1 MTQLKKLI
9 IEKFR
14 ALNNVEVEFG
24 DVITVICGKNGTS
37 KSSILGIA
45 AQIFSFDKDYVKDE
59 PISYKQI
66 TGVPFKSQY
75 NDHFRISKTF
85 DTPGSMNVSI
95 ELKDGYTNQDATA
108 QLTLTKR
115 TKKKEKEDATA
126 QLTLTKRTKK
136 KKEKKEKEE
145 EEEEGI
151 RAVVRNNSTVQ
162 KGDNTSRN
170 FTHPVIFLS
179 LKRLY
184 PITDRTYEI
193 KDFDYL
199 NTHKQEFINL
209 TNELLNRSSA
219 NAIGTGGTISS
230 AVSYGDNYDQ
240 ESVSAGEDNAGQIVL
255 ALMSFRKLK
264 EEYADYKG
272 GLLLI
277 DEADAGLFPTAQINL
292 LKILERECR
301 DLNLQV
307 IMTSHS
313 PVLIEYAFE
322 KSKQFR
328 QRYKTIYLSNTYGD
342 IRVQHDWSWAK
353 ISADLL
359 ATTTPVT
366 ATINLPKINI
376 YFEDGEASDLFN
388 AIMYRQPIKKFT
400 SPMNDITLG
409 CSNYFQL
416 INKKVTE
423 FSEKSIVCLDADQQ
437 TKVNKSYKTIVLLPG
452 HLPPD
457 QLIFEYLYNLRDDHP
472 YWQNELNFSRSVFT
486 NLAREVTSAFSI
498 TGNAVNIKERVESYT
513 RNKRQED
520 KSARDIFKNFYKN
533 ENIQNLCHSNHK
545 AYNPWVAWI
554 SENPELVNKF
564 LNDFKNTICHIMQKG
579 YSVDPAKLSAL
590 NVKLKRVNHR
600 DENE

>member
-1 MTQLKKLI
+1 MTAKTQLTQLKKLI

-24 DVITVICGKNGTS
+24 DTITVICGKNGTS

-45 AQIFSFDKDYVKDE
+45 AQIFSFDKDYIKDE

-66 TGVPFKSQY
+66 TGFPFKSKY
-75 NDHFRISKTF
+75 RDHFRISQAF
-85 DTPGSMNVSI
+85 DVPGSMKVSI

-108 QLTLTKR
+108 RLELMTR
-115 TKKKEKEDATA
+115 GDAP
-126 QLTLTKRTKK
+126 
-136 KKEKKEKEE
+136 
-145 EEEEGI
+145 
-151 RAVVRNNSTVQ
+151 RAVVRNNSTAT
-162 KGDNTSRN
+162 GGANTSRN

-199 NTHKQEFINL
+199 NNHKQEFINL
-209 TNELLNRSSA
+209 TNVLLNRSSA

-292 LKILERECR
+292 LEILERECR

-342 IRVQHDWSWAK
+342 IQVQHDWSWAQ
-353 ISADLL
+353 INADLL
-359 ATTTPVT
+359 ATTIPLTK
-366 ATINLPKINI
+366 TINLPKINV
-376 YFEDGEASDLFN
+376 YFEDGEASNFFA
-388 AIMYRQPIKKFT
+388 AIMNRQPIKKFT
-400 SPMNDITLG
+400 SPMYDITLG
-409 CSNYFQL
+409 CSNYVNL
-416 INKKVTE
+416 IDHKVTE
-423 FSEKSIVCLDADQQ
+423 FSERSVICLDADQ
-437 TKVNKSYKTIVLLPG
+437 KLKANIKYKTIVLLPG

-457 QLIFEYLYNLRDDHP
+457 QLIFEHLYNLKADHP
-472 YWQNELNFSRSVFT
+472 YWQNDFQFTRSVFT
-486 NLAREVTSAFSI
+486 NLASEVISEFSI
-498 TGNAVNIKERVESYT
+498 TGDQVDIKEKVKQYAG
-513 RNKRQED
+513 NKRPRE
-520 KSARDIFKNFYKN
+520 IFKRFYKN
-533 ENIQNLCHSNHK
+533 EIIQSLCKLHNPS
-545 AYNPWVAWI
+545 NPWVNWI
-554 SENPELVNKF
+554 SENPELVNEF
-564 LNDFKNTICHIMQKG
+564 LNKFKDTMCHVMQKG
-579 YSVDPAKLSAL
+579 YSVDSAKLSTL

>member
-1 MTQLKKLI
+1 MTAKTQLTQLTQLKKLI

-24 DVITVICGKNGTS
+24 DAITVICGKNGTS

-66 TGVPFKSQY
+66 TGLPFKSKY
-75 NDHFRISKTF
+75 RDHFRISQTF
-85 DTPGSMNVSI
+85 DVPGSMKVSI

-108 QLTLTKR
+108 RLELMTR
-115 TKKKEKEDATA
+115 GDAP
-126 QLTLTKRTKK
+126 
-136 KKEKKEKEE
+136 
-145 EEEEGI
+145 
-151 RAVVRNNSTVQ
+151 RAVVRNNSTAT
-162 KGDNTSRN
+162 GGANTSRN

-199 NTHKQEFINL
+199 NDHKQDFINL

-255 ALMSFRKLK
+255 ELMSFRKLK
-264 EEYADYKG
+264 EDYADYKG

-328 QRYKTIYLSNTYGD
+328 QRYKTIYLSDTYGD
-342 IRVQHDWSWAK
+342 TQVQHDWSWAQ
-353 ISADLL
+353 INANLL
-359 ATTTPVT
+359 ATIIPLTK
-366 ATINLPKINI
+366 TINLPKINV
-376 YFEDGEASDLFN
+376 YFEDGEASDFF
-388 AIMYRQPIKKFT
+388 AQIMFRQPIKKFT
-400 SPMNDITLG
+400 YPMNNITLG
-409 CSNYFQL
+409 CSNYFNL
-416 INKKVTE
+416 IDHKIAE
-423 FSEKSIVCLDADQQ
+423 FSERSIICLDADQ
-437 TKVNKSYKTIVLLPG
+437 KLKANIKYKTIVLLPG

-457 QLIFEYLYNLRDDHP
+457 QLIFEHLYNLEKEHP
-472 YWQNELNFSRSVFT
+472 YWDNAFEFSRDVFT
-486 NLAREVTSAFSI
+486 NLASEVISAFSI
-498 TGNAVNIKERVESYT
+498 TGDRVDIKEKVKQYKGS
-513 RNKRQED
+513 KRPRE
-520 KSARDIFKNFYKN
+520 IFKRFYKN
-533 ENIQNLCHSNHK
+533 ETIQSVCKSNNSS
-545 AYNPWVAWI
+545 NPWIHWI
-554 SENPELVNKF
+554 SENPELVNEF
-564 LNDFKNTICHIMQKG
+564 LNKFKNTMCHVMQKG
-579 YSVDPAKLSAL
+579 YSVDPAKLSTL

>member
-1 MTQLKKLI
+1 MTAKTQLKKLI
-9 IEKFR
+9 IKKFR
-14 ALNNVEVEFG
+14 ALKNVEVEFG
-24 DVITVICGKNGTS
+24 DAITVICGKNGTS

-45 AQIFSFDKDYVKDE
+45 AQIFSFDKDYAKDE

-66 TGVPFKSQY
+66 TGAPFKSKY
-75 NDHFRISKTF
+75 RDHFRISQAF
-85 DTPGSMNVSI
+85 DTPGSMKVSI

-108 QLTLTKR
+108 RLELMTR
-115 TKKKEKEDATA
+115 GDAP
-126 QLTLTKRTKK
+126 
-136 KKEKKEKEE
+136 
-145 EEEEGI
+145 
-151 RAVVRNNSTVQ
+151 RAVVRNNSTAT
-162 KGDNTSRN
+162 GGANTSRN

-199 NTHKQEFINL
+199 NNHKQKFINL

-342 IRVQHDWSWAK
+342 IQVQHDWSWAQ
-353 ISADLL
+353 INADLL
-359 ATTTPVT
+359 ATIIPLTE
-366 ATINLPKINI
+366 TINLPKINV
-376 YFEDGEASDLFN
+376 YFEDGEASDFF
-388 AIMYRQPIKKFT
+388 AQIMFRQPIKKFT
-400 SPMNDITLG
+400 SPMNNITLG
-409 CSNYFQL
+409 CSNYFNL
-416 INKKVTE
+416 IDHKIAE
-423 FSEKSIVCLDADQQ
+423 FSERSIICLDADQQ
-437 TKVNKSYKTIVLLPG
+437 LKANIKYKTIVLLPG

-457 QLIFEYLYNLRDDHP
+457 QLIFEHLYNLKADHP
-472 YWQNELNFSRSVFT
+472 YWQNDFQFTRSVFT
-486 NLAREVTSAFSI
+486 NLASEVISEFSI
-498 TGNAVNIKERVESYT
+498 TGDQVDIKEKVKQYAG
-513 RNKRQED
+513 NKRPRE
-520 KSARDIFKNFYKN
+520 IFKRFYKN
-533 ENIQNLCHSNHK
+533 ETIQSLCKSNNSS
-545 AYNPWVAWI
+545 NPWVNWI
-554 SENPELVNKF
+554 SENSELVNEF
-564 LNDFKNTICHIMQKG
+564 LNKFKDTMCHVMQRG
-579 YSVDPAKLSAL
+579 YSVDPAKLSTL

>member
-1 MTQLKKLI
+1 MNAKTQLKKLI

-24 DVITVICGKNGTS
+24 DTITVICGKNGTS

-45 AQIFSFDKDYVKDE
+45 AQIFSFDKDYIKDE

-66 TGVPFKSQY
+66 TGFPFKSKY
-75 NDHFRISKTF
+75 RDHFRISQAF
-85 DTPGSMNVSI
+85 DVPGSMKVSI

-108 QLTLTKR
+108 RLELMTR
-115 TKKKEKEDATA
+115 GDAP
-126 QLTLTKRTKK
+126 
-136 KKEKKEKEE
+136 
-145 EEEEGI
+145 
-151 RAVVRNNSTVQ
+151 RAVVRNNSTAT
-162 KGDNTSRN
+162 GGANTSRN

-199 NTHKQEFINL
+199 NNHKQEFINL

-342 IRVQHDWSWAK
+342 MQVQHDWSWAQ
-353 ISADLL
+353 INADLL
-359 ATTTPVT
+359 ATTIPLTK
-366 ATINLPKINI
+366 TINLPKINV
-376 YFEDGEASDLFN
+376 YFEDGEASDFF
-388 AIMYRQPIKKFT
+388 AQIMFRQPIKKFT
-400 SPMNDITLG
+400 SPMNNITLG
-409 CSNYFQL
+409 CSNYFNL
-416 INKKVTE
+416 IDHKIAE
-423 FSEKSIVCLDADQQ
+423 FSERSIICLDADQQ
-437 TKVNKSYKTIVLLPG
+437 LKANIKYKTIVLLPG

-457 QLIFEYLYNLRDDHP
+457 QLIFEHLYNLKANNP
-472 YWQNELNFSRSVFT
+472 YWQNNSQFTRSVFT
-486 NLAREVTSAFSI
+486 NLAREVISAFSI
-498 TGNAVNIKERVESYT
+498 TGDRVDIKEKVKQYAGS
-513 RNKRQED
+513 KRPRE
-520 KSARDIFKNFYKN
+520 IFKRFYKN
-533 ENIQNLCHSNHK
+533 ENIQSLFKSNNPS
-545 AYNPWVAWI
+545 NPWIHWI
-554 SENPELVNKF
+554 SENPELVNEF
-564 LNDFKNTICHIMQKG
+564 LNKFKNTMCHVMQKG
-579 YSVDPAKLSAL
+579 YSVDSVKLLTL